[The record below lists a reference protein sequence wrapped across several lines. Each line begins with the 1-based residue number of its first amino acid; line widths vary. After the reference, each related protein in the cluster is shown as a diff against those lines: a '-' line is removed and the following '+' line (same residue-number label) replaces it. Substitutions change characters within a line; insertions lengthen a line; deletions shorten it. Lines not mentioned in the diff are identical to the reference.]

1 MSDLWSLWKVSRT
14 RQWAKGP
21 EQPKKYCDVVDA
33 RTYIEKP
40 FKDGNAAQLLLR
52 KTLSDLEAAE

>member
-1 MSDLWSLWKVSRT
+1 MTSGLSGKC
-14 RQWAKGP
+14 Q
-21 EQPKKYCDVVDA
+21 EQGSELKALSSQKKYCDVVDA